1 MMPGMLQV
9 DIKVGGRGWDEM
21 IPAHTG
27 MIQGWVRAWHMVIF
41 NRNFLVTDVEGM
53 RQHSKR
59 RFSLS
64 QSQARAIGVTVELL
78 GKALDHKEFLKLL
91 GFHPAEKPQEGFA
104 SKGGL
109 HT

>member
-1 MMPGMLQV
+1 
-9 DIKVGGRGWDEM
+9 M
-21 IPAHTG
+21 IPTHTD
-27 MIQGWVRAWHMVIF
+27 MMQGWVRARHMVVF

-53 RQHSKR
+53 RQNSKR

-64 QSQARAIGVTVELL
+64 ESQARAIGVTVELL
-78 GKALDHKEFLKLL
+78 GKVLDHREFLKLL

>member
-1 MMPGMLQV
+1 MGKSMAHGHIQQKFLG
-9 DIKVGGRGWDEM
+9 DRCRKDE
-21 IPAHTG
+21 AEQQKG
-27 MIQGWVRAWHMVIF
+27 
-41 NRNFLVTDVEGM
+41 EG
-53 RQHSKR
+53 
-59 RFSLS
+59 FPLS

-91 GFHPAEKPQEGFA
+91 GSCPAEKPQEGFS